1 MSEEENETP
10 KKSTR
15 KRTATKKVE
24 KSLTERKREDAKK
37 RLEAKK
43 KAGGGF
49 GLDVNDPLVGW
60 DAQQGKVRPVEG

>member
-1 MSEEENETP
+1 MSEEETETP

-49 GLDVNDPLVGW
+49 GLDANDPLVGW